1 MNQKQLV
8 KIRLRKMIICSET
21 RTKSHHQP
29 DQRTVD
35 NFQLFLASVHFKT
48 IKSTFYF
55 RSERIVTKK
64 NRNRGYLQKVSIK
77 SFYQIHDVE
86 IH

>member
-29 DQRTVD
+29 NQRTV
-35 NFQLFLASVHFKT
+35 ASAN
-48 IKSTFYF
+48 
-55 RSERIVTKK
+55 K
-64 NRNRGYLQKVSIK
+64 NARKKVSAVLSQRTFK
-77 SFYQIHDVE
+77 NDKKHVLL
-86 IH
+86 

>member
-1 MNQKQLV
+1 MNQEQLV
-8 KIRLRKMIICSET
+8 KIRLRKIIICSET

-55 RSERIVTKK
+55 SSKRTVTKNQK
-64 NRNRGYLQKVSIK
+64 QRISSKVSIK
-77 SFYQIHDVE
+77 NFYQIHEVE
-86 IH
+86 IY